1 MSLKAK
7 PSFLITPRHSMSVGP
22 SSKSQTAALLPGA
35 THLGVGEF
43 ASVNSTSPGAQ
54 RVVMPFAGSKYVLY
68 IMYVCVRIY
77 VYISVCVRVCV
88 SVYIY
93 MT

>member
-1 MSLKAK
+1 
-7 PSFLITPRHSMSVGP
+7 MSVGP

-77 VYISVCVRVCV
+77 VYISVCVYLYTYLYIYDMILYLCVCV
-88 SVYIY
+88 YVCMYIRR
-93 MT
+93 